1 MKKKELLEKIKS
13 FDNES
18 DVVFVANREDLLVL
32 DEEGM
37 DVNEVAEINNG
48 KQKVIALLE

>member
-18 DVVFVANREDLLVL
+18 DVVFVTEYGDLLSL
-32 DEEGM
+32 DSEGM
-37 DVNEVAEINNG
+37 DVNTVTEINNG
-48 KQKVIALLE
+48 IKTVIALME